1 MQVSLEPDSKP
12 VTILVVDD
20 RRLARIAAKAIL
32 DDTPELAWVGE
43 ASNGVEAV
51 NMAARLRPMV
61 VLLDVEMP
69 GVDGAETARL
79 LKHED
84 QELNILAWTVS
95 EESGDLL
102 RMLDAGCSGYVL
114 KDCSPNELRTAIQ
127 VAVRNETAIP
137 RKMLGNV
144 LREAALYVPRLYYE
158 RAALTN
164 GELQVLRMLA
174 KGRPTKQIATSL
186 HIASSS
192 VESHIKSIYRKL
204 DVNSRSAA
212 LGVALKQG
220 LIRVSDL

>member
-1 MQVSLEPDSKP
+1 MSLEPDSKP

-32 DDTPELAWVGE
+32 DDSPEFVWVGE

-79 LKHED
+79 LKHEN

-114 KDCSPNELRTAIQ
+114 KDCSPSELHTAIR

-144 LREAALYVPRLYYE
+144 LREAARYVPRFYYQ
-158 RAALTN
+158 RAALTT

-186 HIASSS
+186 NIATSS

-220 LIRVSDL
+220 LLRVSDL